1 MIGIQLKKNLTSRDD
16 LFQCQLVWV
25 MGLADIW
32 SNITLGVS
40 RRVFWMRLTFV
51 AVRPSTADCPPQC

>member
-51 AVRPSTADCPPQC
+51 AVRLSTADCPPQC